1 MLFCTLLLLS
11 QKFNK
16 SSGCNKIRGKIPD
29 LFYPG
34 IIERRD
40 EGEEAVHIPESGP
53 CSSKAN
59 FLQKELKRKLFAH
72 RDRI

>member
-1 MLFCTLLLLS
+1 VGVIKL
-11 QKFNK
+11 
-16 SSGCNKIRGKIPD
+16 GVKIPD

-40 EGEEAVHIPESGP
+40 EGEKVVHMPESGP

-59 FLQKELKRKLFAH
+59 LLQKELKRKLFAH